1 MLRPCHPTQPRAA
14 FRLVVC
20 QKYLPPCLTAAELFK
35 EQPRMPTVRALPS
48 AIEALRYLDRAR
60 QFRRAGTKH
69 VDIENGQPFWPKWF
83 LITHALELA
92 IKAYIVSREKLS
104 LPSPTKEPANHDLVG
119 LYEKAVLW
127 GLTRNPLVMSG
138 LPHLSELHQSHYARY
153 PQDNVIPAALI
164 AQFDDLTDQL
174 LADVT
179 KAVGL

>member
-1 MLRPCHPTQPRAA
+1 MAATPT
-14 FRLVVC
+14 
-20 QKYLPPCLTAAELFK
+20 
-35 EQPRMPTVRALPS
+35 RALPP

-60 QFRRAGTKH
+60 QFRRAAMMH

-83 LITHALELA
+83 LVTHALELT
-92 IKAYIVSREKLS
+92 IKAYIVSREDLG
-104 LPSPTKEPANHDLVG
+104 LPAPTTEPGNHDLVG

-127 GLTRNPLVMSG
+127 GLSRNPLVMSG

-153 PQDNVIPAALI
+153 PQDKVIPAALI